1 MSFSKVNNEANK
13 SSFLF
18 RAAGISAALVLFI
31 IPIQIIVYL
40 AYPIPTSVEAW
51 LTLFHESWILGL
63 LHQDLLYL
71 INNIL
76 VAIMYLGFYTSL
88 KHHSEGIMKLALVLG
103 LLGISAY
110 FASNKAFEMLSASN
124 LYYAAT
130 TVSQKSMILIVGQMI
145 LSEWQGTAFLVYYV
159 LNGITLIM
167 ISLVMIKSKL
177 FGNAA
182 AWIGLAAGVLMMVP
196 STAGTIGLAF
206 SLASLIPWCV
216 FCALVAAKF
225 MKLANTNQI

>member
-1 MSFSKVNNEANK
+1 MIISDAKEQTNK
-13 SSFLF
+13 TSFLF
-18 RAAGISAALVLFI
+18 RASSISAAMVLFI
-31 IPIQIIVYL
+31 IPIQIIVYVV
-40 AYPIPTSVEAW
+40 YPIPTSVEAW
-51 LTLFHESWILGL
+51 LALFHESWILGL

-88 KHHSEGIMKLALVLG
+88 KHHSAGIMKLALVLG

-124 LYYAAT
+124 LYFAAN
-130 TVSQKSMILIVGQMI
+130 TVSEKSMILIVSQLI

-159 LNGITLIM
+159 LNGITLIL
-167 ISLVMIKSKL
+167 ISFVMIKSKL
-177 FGNAA
+177 FGKAA

-196 STAGTIGLAF
+196 STAGTIGLVF

-216 FCALVAAKF
+216 FCGLVAAKF
-225 MKLANTNQI
+225 TKLANTNQI

>member
-1 MSFSKVNNEANK
+1 MKIPDANDKANK
-13 SSFLF
+13 TRFLF
-18 RAAGISAALVLFI
+18 RAAGISAALVLLI
-31 IPIQIIVYL
+31 IPIQIIVYVL
-40 AYPIPTSVEAW
+40 YPIPTSVEAW
-51 LTLFHESWILGL
+51 LTLFHESWLLGL

-88 KHHSEGIMKLALVLG
+88 KHHSEGIMKLALILG

-124 LYYAAT
+124 LYFAADT
-130 TVSQKSMILIVGQMI
+130 ISQKSMILIVGQMI

-159 LNGITLIM
+159 LNGITLIL
-167 ISLVMIKSKL
+167 ISFVMIKSNL
-177 FGNAA
+177 FGKPA
-182 AWIGLAAGVLMMVP
+182 AWIGLVAGLLMMVP
-196 STAGTIGLAF
+196 STAGAIGLVF
-206 SLASLIPWCV
+206 SLTSLIPWCV
-216 FCALVAAKF
+216 FCALVAVKF

>member
-1 MSFSKVNNEANK
+1 MKVSDAK
-13 SSFLF
+13 DKADKMRFLF
-18 RAAGISAALVLFI
+18 RAAGISAVLVLLI

-76 VAIMYLGFYTSL
+76 VAIMYLGFYTAL
-88 KHHSEGIMKLALVLG
+88 KHYNEGIMKLALVLG

-124 LYYAAT
+124 LYFAAS

-159 LNGITLIM
+159 LNGITLIL
-167 ISLVMIKSKL
+167 ISFVMIKSNS
-177 FGNAA
+177 FGKPA
-182 AWIGLAAGVLMMVP
+182 AWIGLAAGLLMMVP

>member
-1 MSFSKVNNEANK
+1 MSFSDAKKEASK
-13 SSFLF
+13 TSFLF
-18 RAAGISAALVLFI
+18 RAASVSAALVLFI

-40 AYPIPTSVEAW
+40 AYPIPTSVESW
-51 LTLFHESWILGL
+51 LALFHESWILGL

-110 FASNKAFEMLSASN
+110 FASNKAFEMLSVSN

-159 LNGITLIM
+159 LNGITLIL
-167 ISLVMIKSKL
+167 ISFVMIKSNL
-177 FGNAA
+177 FGKPV